1 MAEKITVPTLG
12 ESVTEATVSK
22 WLKSQGEKVIAD
34 EPLVEL
40 ETDKVNVEV
49 PSPTSGVLGNIV
61 VKEGETVNVGS
72 LLGTVDNSTQEKEKN
87 TNEISNYSPPKK
99 EEKDKKPKIFNEEK
113 IEKPKKNKPKKIE
126 EPVLKLEDEE
136 PLILEEVHEES
147 AVQKVEKKIS
157 PAARKMA
164 IESNVDLNKIE
175 GSGKNGIVLK
185 EDIMA
190 LMGSKP
196 APSERKINHGPEERV
211 KMTRLRLTIAKRLKE
226 AQENAAML
234 TTFNEV
240 DMSEVI
246 SMRSAYKDEFQNKY
260 GVKLQLDPT
269 FQPHLNL
276 YEGIV
281 FQLIGDNG
289 KNKSVIAKGGRY
301 DELVRSFSPNEK
313 IFNGIG
319 FTISVDIL
327 RNLIKEEKTDKK
339 RILLMFKD
347 SYLLEKGMNEQKV
360 QQRKGNIAVLH
371 LNPCDDLAKANQ
383 IMKENNCS
391 EILWVK

>member
-1 MAEKITVPTLG
+1 MTTSIVKLSSTRLINKKRPIRLFTNGMVF
-12 ESVTEATVSK
+12 
-22 WLKSQGEKVIAD
+22 
-34 EPLVEL
+34 
-40 ETDKVNVEV
+40 DKKQN
-49 PSPTSGVLGNIV
+49 N
-61 VKEGETVNVGS
+61 K
-72 LLGTVDNSTQEKEKN
+72 NSFKLQEKLQSGIELIGYDTKWP
-87 TNEISNYSPPKK
+87 EIEVINILFDSIDNINL
-99 EEKDKKPKIFNEEK
+99 KDGCNLFLLVSTTKIM
-113 IEKPKKNKPKKIE
+113 
-126 EPVLKLEDEE
+126 D
-136 PLILEEVHEES
+136 LILNKYKNNNFEEIKKSLVNFDQDNLSKLVIDEDDKYILKDLLFTRGEPIAILKKLKTIYGTS
-147 AVQKVEKKIS
+147 KTLDDLNFLFETLSKIS
-157 PAARKMA
+157 
-164 IESNVDLNKIE
+164 
-175 GSGKNGIVLK
+175 
-185 EDIMA
+185 
-190 LMGSKP
+190 
-196 APSERKINHGPEERV
+196 
-211 KMTRLRLTIAKRLKE
+211 
-226 AQENAAML
+226 
-234 TTFNEV
+234 
-240 DMSEVI
+240 
-246 SMRSAYKDEFQNKY
+246 NKY

-360 QQRKGNIAVLH
+360 QQKKGNITVLH
-371 LNPCDDLAKANQ
+371 LNPCDDLVKANQ

-391 EILWVK
+391 DILWVK